1 MEEEALSRTAK
12 QYSDSWSLALRSSLI
27 LTNVVLSM
35 VFHLSVL
42 LYFFLC
48 KIELV
53 ISFYNDEWGWEYKDL
68 MGLFV

>member
-12 QYSDSWSLALRSSLI
+12 QYSDSWSLALRASLI

>member
-12 QYSDSWSLALRSSLI
+12 QYSDSLGRALRSSLI
-27 LTNVVLSM
+27 LTSVVLSM
-35 VFHLSVL
+35 VFHLSVV

-53 ISFYNDEWGWEYKDL
+53 ISFCNDEWGWEYKDL

>member
-1 MEEEALSRTAK
+1 LEEEALSRTAK
-12 QYSDSWSLALRSSLI
+12 QYSDSLGLALRSSLI

-35 VFHLSVL
+35 VFHLSVV

-53 ISFYNDEWGWEYKDL
+53 ISFCNDEWGWEYKDL